1 MNNHGPRITVA
12 SPVFERVVERC
23 SGVEQVRRGG
33 EEVDG
38 NFRVTDE
45 GKGILFEILDS
56 KIIV

>member
-1 MNNHGPRITVA
+1 MG
-12 SPVFERVVERC
+12 
-23 SGVEQVRRGG
+23 RGRWG
-33 EEVDG
+33 EVDG

>member
-1 MNNHGPRITVA
+1 MEQIRW
-12 SPVFERVVERC
+12 VE
-23 SGVEQVRRGG
+23 G
-33 EEVDG
+33 EFDG